1 MGMSPRCC
9 SVNTWRKSIDMK
21 KGPNLRWSL
30 IQCSGGDEGDRTP
43 DLLTASQALSQLSYA
58 PVRESTIRELPADAR
73 TILEKILRCVE
84 RRGAEGTHDARNS
97 PRGAPRGQRQ
107 ARRPPSRGAH
117 VAPGAA
123 GQNKAIRGASAGG
136 FRLSPSPRLRVN
148 LLNRAQL
155 APAGRFINR
164 PVYCDDPR
172 ISDHTPTFAKRAGIL
187 PAVLRATNSVCSA
200 TPNPT

>member
-1 MGMSPRCC
+1 MRRRHGGTGLHSPSTCGNEVMARCRELFPRCASC
-9 SVNTWRKSIDMK
+9 GNAGSVQAVA
-21 KGPNLRWSL
+21 LRL
-30 IQCSGGDEGDRTP
+30 
-43 DLLTASQALSQLSYA
+43 
-58 PVRESTIRELPADAR
+58 
-73 TILEKILRCVE
+73 KINQ

-107 ARRPPSRGAH
+107 DRRPPSRGAH

-164 PVYCDDPR
+164 PVYCDDSR

>member
-1 MGMSPRCC
+1 M
-9 SVNTWRKSIDMK
+9 
-21 KGPNLRWSL
+21 
-30 IQCSGGDEGDRTP
+30 
-43 DLLTASQALSQLSYA
+43 
-58 PVRESTIRELPADAR
+58 
-73 TILEKILRCVE
+73 EKILRCVE

-155 APAGRFINR
+155 APAGRFING
-164 PVYCDDPR
+164 PVYYEDSR

-187 PAVLRATNSVCSA
+187 PALIIVLGGSGHCGARQRRAISA
-200 TPNPT
+200 SQRYPDAECRDDDPLTC

>member
-1 MGMSPRCC
+1 M
-9 SVNTWRKSIDMK
+9 
-21 KGPNLRWSL
+21 
-30 IQCSGGDEGDRTP
+30 
-43 DLLTASQALSQLSYA
+43 
-58 PVRESTIRELPADAR
+58 
-73 TILEKILRCVE
+73 E

-155 APAGRFINR
+155 APAGRFING
-164 PVYCDDPR
+164 PVYYDDSR